1 MGCQPSACRVTAP
14 EAITIGRP
22 IANTSVWVLD
32 GRLQPC
38 PIGVQGEIYIG
49 GDGVA
54 LGYLNRPE
62 LTKERFVPDPFGWA
76 PGARLYRTGDLGR
89 IRADGR
95 IECLGRT
102 DSQVKVRGF
111 RIELGEIE
119 ARLSENPALREVCVV
134 VKKPSAGEPALVA
147 YYSLAPGETMTTTDL
162 RMHLRGTLPDYMVPQ
177 RFIELDALPRTQNGK
192 IDRRS
197 LPDPFEQAEQRDAVI
212 PPRTDAERLVARV
225 WEELLERKGIGVQDN
240 FFDLGGH
247 SLLVIQAIGKLEHAT
262 SVRLNPR
269 SFVVETLAQLAA
281 QLEKRP
287 AKPGA

>member
-1 MGCQPSACRVTAP
+1 M
-14 EAITIGRP
+14 
-22 IANTSVWVLD
+22 LD
-32 GRLQPC
+32 ARLQPC
-38 PIGVQGEIYIG
+38 PIGVQGELYIG

-62 LTKERFVPDPFGWA
+62 LTQERFVADPFGWA

-95 IECLGRT
+95 IDCLGRT

-119 ARLSENPALREVCVV
+119 ARLAENSALREVCVV
-134 VKKPSAGEPALVA
+134 VKKPAGGEPALVA

-197 LPDPFEQAEQRDAVI
+197 LPDPFAHDERRDEVV
-212 PPRTDAERLVARV
+212 PPRTEAEKRVASV
-225 WEELLERKGIGVQDN
+225 WEELLGRKGIGAQDN

-247 SLLVIQAIGKLEHAT
+247 SLLVIQCIGQLEAST
-262 SVRLNPR
+262 GVRLNPR
-269 SFVVETLAQLAA
+269 SFVVETLAQIAA
-281 QLEKRP
+281 QLEKP
-287 AKPGA
+287 AAKSGPKAPAAAPAADESGLLGKLKGRLLK